1 MKRPPVLQT
10 RYARFSLNT
19 PDGQRMKIVVDC
31 RYVRI
36 DHHDGISRYTAGI
49 VEALSAKHPITML
62 ISDPRQLALL
72 PELPWALVSGPT
84 SAREPFVARQ
94 VNKLQ
99 PDVVFTP
106 MQTMGTLG
114 RRYRLV
120 KTLHDLIYYGNR
132 TPPRDLNQ
140 AIRLLWRLYHL
151 AWWPQR
157 LLLNRADAVATV
169 SATTMHLMQEHRL
182 TSKPIVIVG
191 NAPDPA
197 PAGVPTHRT
206 APVSPRRELL
216 YMGSFMPY
224 KNVETLARALH
235 DLPGYR
241 LHLLSRITP
250 ADRDR
255 LVALAPR
262 ESLVIHDGT
271 SEEDYRAALE
281 TATALV
287 TTSLNEGFGL
297 PLVEAMALGT
307 PVVASDIPIFREIGG
322 VAALYAPATDAVA
335 VAAAIRTLED
345 PVEWLARSEA
355 SRVQAAKF
363 SWDRSADALL
373 SVLEQLARG

>member
-1 MKRPPVLQT
+1 V
-10 RYARFSLNT
+10 
-19 PDGQRMKIVVDC
+19 KIVVDC

-49 VEALSAKHPITML
+49 VEALSTKHPITML
-62 ISDPRQLALL
+62 ISDTRQLALL

-84 SAREPFVARQ
+84 SAREPFVAKQ

-120 KTLHDLIYYGNR
+120 KTLHDLIYYRNR

-206 APVSPRRELL
+206 APVGPRRELL

-241 LHLLSRITP
+241 LHLLSRIAP

-255 LVALAPR
+255 LAALAPR
-262 ESLVIHDGT
+262 DALVIHDGT
-271 SEEDYRAALE
+271 SEKDYLTALE

-287 TTSLNEGFGL
+287 TTSLDEGFGL

-307 PVVASDIPIFREIGG
+307 PVVVSDIPIFREIGG

-355 SRVQAAKF
+355 SRGQAAKF

-373 SVLEQLARG
+373 SVLEQITRS